1 MPKFE
6 EVKPF
11 QRSMTYQWYRKAERW
26 DVDGIDRDG
35 EWTELDQLLR
45 DVQLDLEDIGAAKA
59 FDITYSIELDTS
71 NPDVMSNTY
80 LTTKSPPPPRKVEFL
95 RSDSFEKA
103 VMGVLKDITK
113 LYREIHKSPV
123 SSLTTL
129 RPPEPDDD
137 EPVGTG
143 LFLTKRLAEVN
154 RDWIPI
160 DSSFISKIRYSELAG
175 KLDIRFK
182 NGSVYTFD
190 VPKEVFDAFL
200 VAPSKGRFCNEVILK
215 QYARSF
221 KVFNRESEGFNWYRQ
236 SQSQT
241 VMDTSLESVTE
252 SQWQEIN
259 DRMVAIGYDFK
270 GVADVKRIFKK
281 YNDLNGLSGLPD
293 HKKVYDAVVSGKEYI
308 SKPDPK
314 KSRNAFNRAIRYF
327 GTTNALYE
335 CGYILPNGVMLD
347 LSGKNM
353 GNALRYVGLSRGLDH
368 GEINQ
373 IMAMPEF
380 IATGG
385 IRHFPEQPGVE
396 IGKEPSN
403 AQLDIIYRDVEG
415 SGRGYVVEIKDPRKP
430 RFYQEY
436 DAGVRGTK
444 VISDIKRYYGRQ
456 AGTSN
461 WYKQAEDIGDI
472 SQYMSKSV
480 FEDMMERGY
489 NTVKEFLLEE
499 EPPVT
504 TWREWIDSTSSD
516 NVSATITSYSH
527 LYDRFLSDLP
537 GEIRVDD
544 LIDAYKQKRLV
555 DKPKERYLYPRFN
568 LKDVKEE
575 ASVKLPWEKNKPK
588 DLSNEQLIQLYNTA
602 ITRTTKANSKTL
614 LEARRN
620 LFFAY
625 NTDRE
630 LYKKLN
636 ISSSEL
642 NKKIKMLAGFNV
654 GSRDIEEQL
663 NRDVPE
669 DHQWSGITNASY
681 MGKSKLA
688 IQDVDKFV
696 KGIKINEEGARYY
709 YGEPG
714 EQLRKHI
721 ATAFLAIDSKIDYS
735 DLMFEIGECRTME
748 SGRKPGGLYS
758 PLENKITISNLC
770 QHTVSHEIGHYL
782 EYKFAREFDKLAA
795 TGLSGM
801 TYNINA
807 PAKRLQWATKFRA
820 FVQNLMDK
828 SDIRSEYTQRSGEVF
843 ARFIDFF
850 IRWTMDKS
858 GAKDYSTPQYFDRFA
873 ESDCRS
879 FVYILQEKSWLDKN
893 VPMQGD
899 SSELV

>member
-26 DVDGIDRDG
+26 DVDGTDKDE

-45 DVQLDLEDIGAAKA
+45 DVQLDLEDVGAAKA

-71 NPDVMSNTY
+71 NSDVMSNTY

-113 LYREIHKSPV
+113 RYREIHKSPV
-123 SSLTTL
+123 SPLTTP

-154 RDWIPI
+154 RDWITI

-200 VAPSKGRFCNEVILK
+200 VAPSKGRFFNEVILK

-236 SQSQT
+236 SQT
-241 VMDTSLESVTE
+241 VMDTPLESVTDE
-252 SQWQEIN
+252 QWQEIN

-430 RFYQEY
+430 KFYQEY

-456 AGTSN
+456 AGATNQYRQAGSKKLYIMRGIAGSGKSTLAKEVGRGGVVLATDDFFTVGDEYLFDPTMLTDAHLWNQGRAIDAMKRGISPVVIDNVNSRAWEAKAYVESGIKYGYQIEILEPNTPWKFDADELAKRNTHQVPKDAIEQKIKEWEPDLTVEDILKSERYPKETIAVRATN
-461 WYKQAEDIGDI
+461 WYKQAQQKTVSFDFDDTIFMLEFDPENENYKRDPLTEMPIGTPNPKIVALINRYNQDGWKVIVVTSRMHKYKDQVEDVVRELGLPIQEIYCTGGEDKVITLMRLGVSKHYDDDRFEI
-472 SQYMSKSV
+472 SAIRSKS
-480 FEDMMERGY
+480 
-489 NTVKEFLLEE
+489 
-499 EPPVT
+499 
-504 TWREWIDSTSSD
+504 
-516 NVSATITSYSH
+516 
-527 LYDRFLSDLP
+527 
-537 GEIRVDD
+537 
-544 LIDAYKQKRLV
+544 
-555 DKPKERYLYPRFN
+555 
-568 LKDVKEE
+568 
-575 ASVKLPWEKNKPK
+575 
-588 DLSNEQLIQLYNTA
+588 
-602 ITRTTKANSKTL
+602 
-614 LEARRN
+614 
-620 LFFAY
+620 
-625 NTDRE
+625 
-630 LYKKLN
+630 N
-636 ISSSEL
+636 IE
-642 NKKIKMLAGFNV
+642 
-654 GSRDIEEQL
+654 
-663 NRDVPE
+663 
-669 DHQWSGITNASY
+669 
-681 MGKSKLA
+681 A
-688 IQDVDKFV
+688 IQV
-696 KGIKINEEGARYY
+696 
-709 YGEPG
+709 
-714 EQLRKHI
+714 
-721 ATAFLAIDSKIDYS
+721 
-735 DLMFEIGECRTME
+735 
-748 SGRKPGGLYS
+748 
-758 PLENKITISNLC
+758 
-770 QHTVSHEIGHYL
+770 
-782 EYKFAREFDKLAA
+782 
-795 TGLSGM
+795 
-801 TYNINA
+801 
-807 PAKRLQWATKFRA
+807 
-820 FVQNLMDK
+820 
-828 SDIRSEYTQRSGEVF
+828 
-843 ARFIDFF
+843 
-850 IRWTMDKS
+850 
-858 GAKDYSTPQYFDRFA
+858 
-873 ESDCRS
+873 
-879 FVYILQEKSWLDKN
+879 
-893 VPMQGD
+893 
-899 SSELV
+899 